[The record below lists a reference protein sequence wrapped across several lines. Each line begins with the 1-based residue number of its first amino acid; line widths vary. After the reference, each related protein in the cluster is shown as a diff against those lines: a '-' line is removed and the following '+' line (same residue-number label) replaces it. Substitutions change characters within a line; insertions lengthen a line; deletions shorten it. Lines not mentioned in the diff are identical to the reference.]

1 MEDNIN
7 ELIINEAKKRLK
19 SGKIKNNADLTRSVP
34 KLLLYS
40 LDHINMILRCCSKPQ
55 DEPH

>member
-19 SGKIKNNADLTRSVP
+19 SGKIKNNADLNTP
-34 KLLLYS
+34 
-40 LDHINMILRCCSKPQ
+40 INFS
-55 DEPH
+55 